1 MVKYYPINQS
11 LSTTY
16 LFYSM
21 QYFDFGVIYI
31 FCYEQSMINI
41 LNTVLY
47 TYFVSDTKSPV
58 EPLGV
63 PTIFNDTGL
72 QIVNVALRKHFSSC
86 GTQRVSEGI
95 TFSPV
100 RQTVYKIS
108 FILFGVDFFWS
119 AQQNVVKL

>member
-1 MVKYYPINQS
+1 
-11 LSTTY
+11 
-16 LFYSM
+16 M

-31 FCYEQSMINI
+31 FCDEQSMINI

-86 GTQRVSEGI
+86 GTQRVAEGI

-108 FILFGVDFFWS
+108 FILFGEDFFFWS

>member
-1 MVKYYPINQS
+1 
-11 LSTTY
+11 
-16 LFYSM
+16 
-21 QYFDFGVIYI
+21 
-31 FCYEQSMINI
+31 MINI

-86 GTQRVSEGI
+86 GTRVAEGI

-108 FILFGVDFFWS
+108 FILFGEDFFFLVS
-119 AQQNVVKL
+119 ATECRETVNMKIISAYLQGILV